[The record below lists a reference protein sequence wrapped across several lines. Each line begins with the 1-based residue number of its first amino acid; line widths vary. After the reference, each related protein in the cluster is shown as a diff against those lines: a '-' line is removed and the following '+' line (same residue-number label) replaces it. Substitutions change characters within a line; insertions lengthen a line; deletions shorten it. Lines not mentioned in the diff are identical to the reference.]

1 MMSYFSA
8 RLRWLLKHP
17 GFREHPVL
25 VSGRLARWL
34 VYCAVGHSPRFQ
46 LVNGVQCK
54 VDPILRQSGSTS
66 AFVLREWAEPELRN
80 LHQLLNQGDA
90 FIDCGA
96 NIGNYTLCA
105 ADIVGPHGK
114 VLAIEPSAVS
124 FKRLRT
130 NIDLNGFTQVVLVN
144 KAISDVEA
152 TARLYHAD
160 GGPVSFSLVRKSDED
175 FEEVETTTIDRLVGE
190 SGLDRVD
197 GIKLDVEGAEIM
209 ALRGARDTLKR
220 FKPTVIFERTSPGA
234 KRLGPMENVP
244 SLLAAHGY
252 HLYQYS
258 RTGFNHPN
266 FVAIHSDR
274 GTVPPTFL
282 ESCGVNNRIS

>member
-1 MMSYFSA
+1 MTTSKLPAHPSLES
-8 RLRWLLKHP
+8 LRKQAKK
-17 GFREHPVL
+17 
-25 VSGRLARWL
+25 LARGI
-34 VYCAVGHSPRFQ
+34 VAGNAAAIGRA
-46 LVNGVQCK
+46 
-54 VDPILRQSGSTS
+54 R
-66 AFVLREWAEPELRN
+66 AEAPGR
-80 LHQLLNQGDA
+80 
-90 FIDCGA
+90 
-96 NIGNYTLCA
+96 
-105 ADIVGPHGK
+105 
-114 VLAIEPSAVS
+114 S
-124 FKRLRT
+124 R
-130 NIDLNGFTQVVLVN
+130 
-144 KAISDVEA
+144 
-152 TARLYHAD
+152 
-160 GGPVSFSLVRKSDED
+160 
-175 FEEVETTTIDRLVGE
+175 

-209 ALRGARDTLKR
+209 ALRGARDTIER

-282 ESCGVNNRIS
+282 ESCSVNNCIS

>member
-1 MMSYFSA
+1 MSYFSA

-66 AFVLREWAEPELRN
+66 AFVLREWAEPELRY
-80 LHQLLNQGDA
+80 LHQLLSQGDA

-96 NIGNYTLCA
+96 NIGSYTLCA
-105 ADIVGPHGK
+105 AAIVGPHGK

-124 FKRLRT
+124 LTRLRT

-144 KAISDVEA
+144 KAVSDVEA

-160 GGPVSFSLVRKSDED
+160 GGPVSFSPVRKSAKISRRSRPHHRP
-175 FEEVETTTIDRLVGE
+175 VGGE

-197 GIKLDVEGAEIM
+197 GIKLDEGAEIRR
-209 ALRGARDTLKR
+209 AAGRGHFNDLNL
-220 FKPTVIFERTSPGA
+220 VMERTSPGA
-234 KRLGPMENVP
+234 KRLGPMEM
-244 SLLAAHGY
+244 SLAFAAHGY

-282 ESCGVNNRIS
+282 ESCSVNNCIS